1 MASYGHGNSGGKV
14 FRDNC
19 VAGDYVKLSSVAVSI
34 IDTPIFQRLR
44 YLKQLGMTEFVYPG
58 ATHTR
63 FAHSLG
69 VAHRARELGARLRE
83 RQPELAASDRDLLLL
98 EVAGLCHDLGHGPFS
113 HAFETELVPKLLKE
127 GEQWEHERMSC
138 RLLDH
143 IVATYRVDLSAEE
156 LARVKDL
163 MLGELNYTDKA
174 DWAGREWMFDV
185 VANKRN
191 GLDVDKLDY
200 LKRDNVA
207 CGELT
212 TSEFSALYENMRV
225 IRGEVC
231 FRASVRSAVQDVYAA
246 RAKLHEWVYTHPV
259 CKAVEYMCID
269 AMLLAAEELGIAAAL
284 HDPDRYALLDDTII
298 RDIER
303 LTSKAPNVLRA
314 QELLRRLRHRDIYK
328 IVASVD
334 VPQSRV
340 LDFPKVTA
348 ADVLAHQDSAASGVL
363 LQEDDVRIQS
373 LRIDFTAQHR
383 NPLEHVGMYINDEDE
398 EPHYL
403 EVPFAPGFFVTR
415 QVRIFLTRLCDTPQE
430 KERYQAAARAA
441 FTRWKQQ
448 ALPNVPVLSPQKSS
462 LTASARKRRRTD
474 SEHGATGGSSSA
486 GATAAAGAAVV
497 ATAADS
503 RAEADD
509 EAEPPACS
517 QSQPPA
523 KKQLAL

>member
-1 MASYGHGNSGGKV
+1 MAGSCGHGSSGGKV

-34 IDTPIFQRLR
+34 VDTPIFQRLR
-44 YLKQLGMTEFVYPG
+44 YLKQLGMTDFVYPG

-83 RQPELAASDRDLLLL
+83 RQPGLVASDRDLLLL

-113 HAFETELVPKLLKE
+113 HAFETELVPRLLAE
-127 GEQWEHERMSC
+127 GEQWQHEAMSC
-138 RLLDH
+138 RLFDH
-143 IVATYRVDLSAEE
+143 ICANYRIDLTAEE
-156 LARVKDL
+156 QARVKDL
-163 MLGELNYTDKA
+163 MLGEMKHTAKA

-225 IRGEVC
+225 IDGEVC
-231 FRASVRSAVQDVYAA
+231 FRATVRSAVQDVYAA

-269 AMLLAAEELGIAAAL
+269 AMLLAAEELGIAEAL

-303 LTSKAPNVLRA
+303 SHSRSPSMLRA

-328 IVASVD
+328 FVASVD

-348 ADVLAHQDSAASGVL
+348 ADVLAHQDAAASGVL
-363 LQEDDVRIQS
+363 LQEEDVRVHS

-383 NPLEHVGMYINDEDE
+383 NPLEHVGMYINEDDEQ
-398 EPHYL
+398 PHYL
-403 EVPFAPGFFVTR
+403 EAPFAPGTFVTR
-415 QVRIFLTRLCDTPQE
+415 QVRIYLTRLCDTPQE
-430 KERYQAAARAA
+430 KERYHAAAKAA
-441 FTRWKQQ
+441 FTRWKQRV
-448 ALPNVPVLSPQKSS
+448 LPNTLVVSPQKSS
-462 LTASARKRRRTD
+462 LTASARKRQQPA
-474 SEHGATGGSSSA
+474 SEQGATDVSSGGVAAAA
-486 GATAAAGAAVV
+486 GATAAAESRQ
-497 ATAADS
+497 AAD
-503 RAEADD
+503 E
-509 EAEPPACS
+509 EEEPLACS
-517 QSQPPA
+517 QSEPPA
-523 KKQLAL
+523 KKQLVL